1 LTAVSIEDETIAPE
15 IAPESEDVHP
25 RRADLADTSATSYTP
40 RLSAPAKTNK
50 YYYSN
55 LNPFYQYGWGMPNC
69 TCYAWGRA
77 YEILGKAPNLSLYS
91 AYLWYGYNKDNKI
104 YSYGT
109 KPKLG
114 AIACWVYSS
123 GTSGHVA
130 VVEKIENNTITFSN
144 SAYSGENFY
153 TSTAPV
159 KDPSNGNKYWIFQG
173 YIYIGDFVAK
183 SGTTTTTTTTT
194 TAATSATNPTAAAT
208 EPTETTVTTSETQP
222 TETKFLPGDVDGNNV
237 VSVEDAQLALLAYV
251 ESMTGQSTGLTA
263 QQELAAD
270 INGDKKVDIADVNI
284 VINIMLGKAQASDYT
299 GKADVT
305 GDNHVDIADVN
316 AIINI
321 MLGKS

>member
-1 LTAVSIEDETIAPE
+1 MGGVPNLKLLRKLTAFVLAFSLLAGTVAVMSAAVDTEGLTAVSIEDETIAPE

-109 KPKLG
+109 TPKLG
-114 AIACWVYSS
+114 AIACWVYAS

-144 SAYSGENFY
+144 PAYSGEYF
-153 TSTAPV
+153 
-159 KDPSNGNKYWIFQG
+159 
-173 YIYIGDFVAK
+173 
-183 SGTTTTTTTTT
+183 
-194 TAATSATNPTAAAT
+194 
-208 EPTETTVTTSETQP
+208 
-222 TETKFLPGDVDGNNV
+222 
-237 VSVEDAQLALLAYV
+237 
-251 ESMTGQSTGLTA
+251 
-263 QQELAAD
+263 
-270 INGDKKVDIADVNI
+270 
-284 VINIMLGKAQASDYT
+284 
-299 GKADVT
+299 
-305 GDNHVDIADVN
+305 
-316 AIINI
+316 
-321 MLGKS
+321 